1 VRFIVFLLFGFFS
14 CASTDCRKKKDLISK
29 EINFNDLTGVIKK
42 IDNKEEFSELILS
55 NLEVM
60 SPFFEL
66 QTPLIEDDVSQIFSL
81 IDNVYFDSL
90 YADVKKTFDDFI
102 EIYIN
107 LNNSFYLY
115 NRDSNLKLKPEL
127 NILVSGFYND
137 VVVSKK
143 SIIVGIEY
151 FLDHNNKY
159 KPSDLP
165 EYILDRY
172 TPIHLNSTLLKS
184 YFSQFN
190 VINESDQSM
199 LNEMIAF
206 GKLYY
211 VVGAISECEKD
222 NIILGYSENQFEV
235 LEENEA
241 FIYSYFIQNELFFEK
256 QSKEKQKYMSE
267 RPSTYEISPQV
278 PGRIGRWLGWKIV
291 NSYMN
296 RNQFTLEELLLE
308 VDFKKI
314 FYNSNYK
321 PF

>member
-1 VRFIVFLLFGFFS
+1 MRFIVFLLLSFFS
-14 CASTDCRKKKDLISK
+14 CAPTDCRKKKDLISK
-29 EINFNDLTGVIKK
+29 EINFNDLTGVLKK
-42 IDNKEEFSELILS
+42 IDNQEEFSDFILS
-55 NLEVM
+55 NSEVM

-66 QTPLIEDDVSQIFSL
+66 QTPLIEDDVSQIYSL

-90 YADVKKTFDDFI
+90 YLDVKKTFDDFI

-115 NRDSNLKLKPEL
+115 NRESDFKLKPEL

-143 SIIVGIEY
+143 SIILGIEY
-151 FLDHNNKY
+151 FLEHNNKY

-172 TPIHLNSTLLKS
+172 TPVHLNSTLLKS

-222 NIILGYSENQFEV
+222 NIILGYSKNEFEL

-296 RNQFTLEELLLE
+296 RNQLTLEELLLE

-321 PF
+321 PS

>member
-1 VRFIVFLLFGFFS
+1 MCI
-14 CASTDCRKKKDLISK
+14 
-29 EINFNDLTGVIKK
+29 
-42 IDNKEEFSELILS
+42 
-55 NLEVM
+55 
-60 SPFFEL
+60 
-66 QTPLIEDDVSQIFSL
+66 
-81 IDNVYFDSL
+81 
-90 YADVKKTFDDFI
+90 
-102 EIYIN
+102 
-107 LNNSFYLY
+107 
-115 NRDSNLKLKPEL
+115 RDS
-127 NILVSGFYND
+127 
-137 VVVSKK
+137 
-143 SIIVGIEY
+143 
-151 FLDHNNKY
+151 NKY

-172 TPIHLNSTLLKS
+172 TPVHLNSTLLKS

-190 VINESDQSM
+190 MINESDQSM

-222 NIILGYSENQFEV
+222 NIILGYSENQFKV

-291 NSYMN
+291 SSYMDQ
-296 RNQFTLEELLLE
+296 NQITLEELLLE

-321 PF
+321 PT

>member
-1 VRFIVFLLFGFFS
+1 MRFIVFLLLSFFS
-14 CASTDCRKKKDLISK
+14 CAPTDCRKKKDLISK
-29 EINFNDLTGVIKK
+29 EINFNDLTGVLKK
-42 IDNKEEFSELILS
+42 IDNQEEFSDFILS
-55 NLEVM
+55 NSEVM

-66 QTPLIEDDVSQIFSL
+66 QTPLIEDDVSQIYSL

-90 YADVKKTFDDFI
+90 YLDVKKTFDDFI

-115 NRDSNLKLKPEL
+115 NRESDFKLKPEL

-143 SIIVGIEY
+143 SVIVGIEY
-151 FLDHNNKY
+151 FLEQNNKY

-172 TPIHLNSTLLKS
+172 TPVHLNSTLLKS

-222 NIILGYSENQFEV
+222 NIILGYSKNEFEL

-291 NSYMN
+291 SSYMN
-296 RNQFTLEELLLE
+296 RNQLTLEELLLE

-321 PF
+321 PS

>member
-1 VRFIVFLLFGFFS
+1 MRFIFFLLVGLFS
-14 CASTDCRKKKDLISK
+14 CAPTDCRKKKDLISK
-29 EINFNDLTGVIKK
+29 EINFNDLTDVLKK
-42 IDNKEEFSELILS
+42 IDNKKEFSELILS
-55 NLEVM
+55 NSEVM

-66 QTPLIEDDVSQIFSL
+66 KTPLIEDDVSQIFSL

-90 YADVKKTFDDFI
+90 YVDVRKTFDDFI

-107 LNNSFYLY
+107 LNNSFHLY
-115 NRDSNLKLKPEL
+115 NRDSNFKLKPEL
-127 NILVSGFYND
+127 NILLSGFYND

-151 FLDHNNKY
+151 FLEHNNKY

-172 TPIHLNSTLLKS
+172 TPVHLNSTLLKS

-222 NIILGYSENQFEV
+222 NIILGYSENQFKV

-291 NSYMN
+291 SSYMN
-296 RNQFTLEELLLE
+296 RNQLTLEELLLE

-314 FYNSNYK
+314 FYDSNYK
-321 PF
+321 PS

>member
-1 VRFIVFLLFGFFS
+1 MRFIVFLLFGFFS

>member
-1 VRFIVFLLFGFFS
+1 MRFIVFLFFAFFS
-14 CASTDCRKKKDLISK
+14 CTSTDCRKKKDFISK
-29 EINFNDLTGVIKK
+29 EINFNDLTGVLKN
-42 IDNKEEFSELILS
+42 IDSQEEFSDLILF
-55 NLEVM
+55 NPEIM

-66 QTPLIEDDVSQIFSL
+66 RTPLVKDDVSQIFSL
-81 IDNVYFDSL
+81 IDNVYYDSL
-90 YADVKKTFDDFI
+90 YMDVKKTYDDFN

-107 LNNSFYLY
+107 LNNSFYYY
-115 NRDSNLKLKPEL
+115 NKDSNFKLKPDL

-137 VVVSKK
+137 VVVSKN
-143 SIIVGIEY
+143 IISVGIEY
-151 FLDHNNKY
+151 FLEKNNKY

-172 TPIHLNSTLLKS
+172 TPAYLNSTLLKS

-222 NIILGYSENQFEV
+222 NIILGYDESQFKV

-241 FIYSYFIQNELFFEK
+241 FIYSYFIQNELFFEN

-291 NSYMN
+291 SSYMDQ
-296 RNQFTLEELLLE
+296 NQITLEELLLE

-321 PF
+321 PT

>member
-1 VRFIVFLLFGFFS
+1 MPLQIVE
-14 CASTDCRKKKDLISK
+14 KKKDLISK
-29 EINFNDLTGVIKK
+29 EINFNDLTGVLKK
-42 IDNKEEFSELILS
+42 IDNQEEFSDFILS
-55 NLEVM
+55 NSEVM

-66 QTPLIEDDVSQIFSL
+66 QTPLIEDDVSQIYSL

-90 YADVKKTFDDFI
+90 YLDVKKTFDDFI

-115 NRDSNLKLKPEL
+115 NRESDFKLKPEL

-143 SIIVGIEY
+143 SVIVGIEY
-151 FLDHNNKY
+151 FLEQNNKY

-172 TPIHLNSTLLKS
+172 TPVHLNSTLLKS

-222 NIILGYSENQFEV
+222 NIILGYSKNQFEL

-291 NSYMN
+291 SSYMN
-296 RNQFTLEELLLE
+296 RNQLTLEELLLE

-321 PF
+321 PS

>member
-1 VRFIVFLLFGFFS
+1 VRFIVFLLLSFFS
-14 CASTDCRKKKDLISK
+14 CAPTDCRKKKDLISK
-29 EINFNDLTGVIKK
+29 EINFNDLTGVLKK
-42 IDNKEEFSELILS
+42 IDNQEEFSDFILS
-55 NLEVM
+55 NSEVM

-66 QTPLIEDDVSQIFSL
+66 QTPLIEDDVSQIYSL

-90 YADVKKTFDDFI
+90 YLDVKKTFDDFI

-115 NRDSNLKLKPEL
+115 NRESDFKLKPEL

-143 SIIVGIEY
+143 SVIVGIEY
-151 FLDHNNKY
+151 FLEQNNKY

-172 TPIHLNSTLLKS
+172 TPVHLNSTLLKS

-222 NIILGYSENQFEV
+222 NIILGYSKNQFEL

-291 NSYMN
+291 SSYMN
-296 RNQFTLEELLLE
+296 RNQLTLEELLLE

-321 PF
+321 PS

>member
-1 VRFIVFLLFGFFS
+1 MRFFFILFLGFIS
-14 CASTDCRKKKDLISK
+14 CAPTDCRKKKDFLSK
-29 EINFNDLTGVIKK
+29 EINFNDLTVILK
-42 IDNKEEFSELILS
+42 NVNTQEEFSELILS
-55 NLEVM
+55 NSEVM

-66 QTPLIEDDVSQIFSL
+66 QIPLINDDVSQIFSL
-81 IDNVYFDSL
+81 INNVYFDSL
-90 YADVKKTFDDFI
+90 YSDVIKTFDDFN

-107 LNNSFYLY
+107 LNNSFYFY
-115 NRDSNLKLKPEL
+115 NKDSNFKLNPEF

-137 VVVSKK
+137 VVVSKN
-143 SIIVGIEY
+143 SISVGIEY
-151 FLDHNNKY
+151 FLEQNNKY

-172 TPIHLNSTLLKS
+172 TPVHLNSTLLKS

-211 VVGAISECEKD
+211 VVGSISECEED
-222 NIILGYSENQFEV
+222 NIILGYSEKQMNN
-235 LEENEA
+235 LEENEG
-241 FIYSYFIQNELFFEK
+241 FIYSYFIQNELFFEN

-267 RPSTYEISPQV
+267 RPITYEISPQV

-291 NSYMN
+291 SSYMDQ
-296 RNQFTLEELLLE
+296 NQLTLEELLLE
-308 VDFKKI
+308 ADFKKI

-321 PF
+321 PI

>member
-1 VRFIVFLLFGFFS
+1 VRFIVFLLLGFFS
-14 CASTDCRKKKDLISK
+14 CAPTDCRKKKDLISK
-29 EINFNDLTGVIKK
+29 EINFNDLTGVLKK
-42 IDNKEEFSELILS
+42 IDNMEEFSELILS
-55 NLEVM
+55 NSEVM

-90 YADVKKTFDDFI
+90 YFDVKKTFDDFI

-107 LNNSFYLY
+107 LNNSFHLY
-115 NRDSNLKLKPEL
+115 NRDSDFKLQPEL

-151 FLDHNNKY
+151 FLEHNNKY

-172 TPIHLNSTLLKS
+172 TPVHLNSTLLKS

-190 VINESDQSM
+190 LINESDQSM

-211 VVGAISECEKD
+211 VVGAISECDKD
-222 NIILGYSENQFEV
+222 NIILGYSENQFEI

-267 RPSTYEISPQV
+267 RPYTYEISPQV

-291 NSYMN
+291 SSYMN
-296 RNQFTLEELLLE
+296 RNQLTLEELLLE

-321 PF
+321 PS